1 MADEVQATMIPA
13 ADLLALEGY
22 ATVRL
27 SFTVVLDGPKGRK
40 AGMFGTWRGRAE
52 LYANEVPDLHP
63 SIYQCENMVWAGP
76 IMGNPRERPAEPGT
90 EPSTP
95 QG

>member
-1 MADEVQATMIPA
+1 MAEEKQATMIPA

-40 AGMFGTWRGRAE
+40 AGMFGTWRHRAE
-52 LYANEVPDLHP
+52 IYAVEVPHLYP
-63 SIYQCENMVWAGP
+63 AIYQCENMVWAGP
-76 IMGNPRERPAEPGT
+76 IMGNPRERPAEPPP
-90 EPSTP
+90 EPVTP
-95 QG
+95 HG